1 MFLTDRLS
9 QKFIFIFYVILVIT
23 VSTLPSSMIKIGH
36 LWKYDKFIHF
46 FEYLILGFLFLNC
59 LSPFDYI
66 PRVLISTILLIIVFG
81 GIDEFI
87 VQNYLTKFRFP
98 DYFDWIM
105 DILGASTGIV
115 FRYYLGFK
123 IK

>member
-1 MFLTDRLS
+1 
-9 QKFIFIFYVILVIT
+9 
-23 VSTLPSSMIKIGH
+23 MIKIGH

-66 PRVLISTILLIIVFG
+66 PRVLISIIVLVIIFG

-87 VQNYLTKFRFP
+87 VQNYLAKFRYP

-105 DILGASTGIV
+105 DILGASIGIV
-115 FRYYLGFK
+115 FRYSLGFK
-123 IK
+123 MK